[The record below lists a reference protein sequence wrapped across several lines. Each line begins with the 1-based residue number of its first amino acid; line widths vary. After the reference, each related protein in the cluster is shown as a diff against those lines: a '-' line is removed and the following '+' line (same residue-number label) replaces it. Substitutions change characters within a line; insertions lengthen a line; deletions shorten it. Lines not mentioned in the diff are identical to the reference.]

1 MSVIV
6 IGSLII
12 DKTIYV
18 QKLPERGETTFAKSS
33 LISYGGKGANQALA
47 AHLAGG
53 KVNLIGCVG
62 SDSEGDSYKR
72 HLEQMGICLLYTS
85 PSQRD

>member
-12 DKTIYV
+12 DNTIYV

-47 AHLAGG
+47 AHLVRVRNDRMRNELG
-53 KVNLIGCVG
+53 VHLRYPTYR
-62 SDSEGDSYKR
+62 EGLAAIVRVDN
-72 HLEQMGICLLYTS
+72 T
-85 PSQRD
+85 